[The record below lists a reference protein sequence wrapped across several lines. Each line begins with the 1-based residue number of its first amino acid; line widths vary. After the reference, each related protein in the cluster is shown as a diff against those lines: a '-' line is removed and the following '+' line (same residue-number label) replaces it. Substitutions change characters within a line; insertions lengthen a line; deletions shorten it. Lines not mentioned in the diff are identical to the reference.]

1 MKVEEGRERMC
12 ACVILT
18 VHLIGCYQ
26 FGTFSYDGNIMVFYQ
41 HLYASFHQLGGG
53 RREERVKSYCMILH

>member
-1 MKVEEGRERMC
+1 MC

-26 FGTFSYDGNIMVFYQ
+26 FGTFGYDGNIMVFYQ
-41 HLYASFHQLGGG
+41 HLYASFHQLEGGKG
-53 RREERVKSYCMILH
+53 EGGREERVKSYCMILH

>member
-1 MKVEEGRERMC
+1 MC

-26 FGTFSYDGNIMVFYQ
+26 FGTFGYDGNIMVFYQ

>member
-1 MKVEEGRERMC
+1 MC
-12 ACVILT
+12 ACVTLT

-26 FGTFSYDGNIMVFYQ
+26 FGTFGYDGNIMVFYQ

-53 RREERVKSYCMILH
+53 RREEGGGKREERVKSYCMILH